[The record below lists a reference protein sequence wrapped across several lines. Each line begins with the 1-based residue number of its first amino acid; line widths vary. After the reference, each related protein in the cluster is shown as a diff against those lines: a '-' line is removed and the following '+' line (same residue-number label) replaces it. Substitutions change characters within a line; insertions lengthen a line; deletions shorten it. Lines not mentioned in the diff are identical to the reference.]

1 MLVPPGVCPW
11 PVFSLHTLQA
21 ITFMASLHMKWQFL
35 NLHLVTL
42 TSLPSI
48 RRKYTNCLLDSSPA
62 VSRYYPFPLNSSFF
76 HLTSEASL
84 LLWTHWCQHHWPSHP
99 SLKSM
104 SFFLSPSSSH
114 LTGSPRLIWSSK
126 YNFLK
131 SVSSFSLTLPLL
143 CVLNGFSS
151 VSVGFLRA
159 YWGKGWV
166 IYLLM
171 HFLTVSLP

>member
-1 MLVPPGVCPW
+1 
-11 PVFSLHTLQA
+11 
-21 ITFMASLHMKWQFL
+21 MKWQFL

-62 VSRYYPFPLNSSFF
+62 LSRYYPFPLNSSFF

-84 LLWTHWCQHHWPSHP
+84 LLWTHWCQHCWPSHP
-99 SLKSM
+99 SLKSTR
-104 SFFLSPSSSH
+104 FFLFPSSSH

-126 YNFLK
+126 YNFW
-131 SVSSFSLTLPLL
+131 SLFPLSHSHCRC
-143 CVLNGFSS
+143 CVYWMGSP

-171 HFLTVSLP
+171 HFLTISLP